1 MHPCLGSFDC
11 TVVLFTAFP
20 VSFCICSLE
29 MFGNLATNFFQNK
42 SKNIVVFSV
51 VMVTLLY
58 HPFFAVISLLRR
70 NRYYLPIKS
79 LKFSAYIIIGCI
91 LQVRDW
97 MLYLGMI
104 VHLWELHVSPVRTL
118 LYRRV

>member
-11 TVVLFTAFP
+11 TVVLFTAFS

-29 MFGNLATNFFQNK
+29 MLGNLATNFFQNK

-58 HPFFAVISLLRR
+58 HPFFAVIPLLRGNSDNI
-70 NRYYLPIKS
+70 NR
-79 LKFSAYIIIGCI
+79 
-91 LQVRDW
+91 
-97 MLYLGMI
+97 
-104 VHLWELHVSPVRTL
+104 
-118 LYRRV
+118 